1 MKKILLFVA
10 IAASAMTMSAQEG
23 FYGNKF
29 FDNWYVGLQG
39 GVSTKTTHQAVL
51 KNLNPNVG
59 LRVGKWITPSF
70 GVAGEGN
77 IMFSNKVRGEHYTNP
92 TVNAATASLLGQLNL
107 TNMFCGYQGEPR
119 NFEII
124 ANAGIG
130 YIHNYT
136 DEKEDLAIGTIK
148 NAITQKLAIDF
159 AWNFGNKK
167 QWQFYVEPSLNY
179 LIAGAKPGEIN
190 EAGVGSQTCA
200 FDINYSYMQLNVGI
214 NYKFKT
220 SNDTHNFLL
229 VEACDQNMID
239 ALNAEINSLRG
250 KDAEID
256 ALKKEIE
263 DLKKALKE
271 CEEKPAPAP
280 VNVVE
285 KEVEPN
291 LPAIFYPLNK
301 SIITPAQAQN
311 VAIAATVLKNHPELK
326 LQIKG
331 YASPEGPHDNNNTLS
346 INRAK
351 AVKDLL
357 VKKYKIDPSRITTE
371 GCGETDKLFEIYE
384 FNRVAMLYI
393 ER

>member
-70 GVAGEGN
+70 GIAGEGN

-179 LIAGAKPGEIN
+179 LIAGAKPDNGL
-190 EAGVGSQTCA
+190 QTCA
-200 FDINYSYMQLNVGI
+200 YDINYSYMQLNVGI

-280 VNVVE
+280 VTVVE

>member
-179 LIAGAKPGEIN
+179 LIAGAKPDNGL
-190 EAGVGSQTCA
+190 QTCA
-200 FDINYSYMQLNVGI
+200 YDINYSYMQLNVGI

-263 DLKKALKE
+263 DLKKAFKE

-280 VNVVE
+280 VAVVE

>member
-179 LIAGAKPGEIN
+179 LIAGAKPGEVN

-280 VNVVE
+280 VTVVE